1 MHLTSHAW
9 IDESTKCGMH
19 VDRDQTEKTRG
30 DRYEEIAT
38 ARAVTY
44 AAADYMHDPVKKIC

>member
-1 MHLTSHAW
+1 
-9 IDESTKCGMH
+9 MH